1 MRPRAAALQAFED
14 NQKRL
19 LNVPEGDDWQLYI
32 PENRRGDRIFEQW
45 QRLAIAARKEE
56 GSAMASTGSNSVD
69 TLAAAISNYLRRR
82 SGVSLVEMSR
92 DIEGFAGEIIWG
104 SNETNV
110 IVWDRMSENA
120 IAAMTKLIADETII
134 ATPSNLLVYA
144 YDGLGVSLDFRIPMC
159 AVGSSDRGLGA
170 KSGSPHCRNTQSL
183 MATGSSPLKQF
194 TRMPRG
200 ADGSTVMEISGA
212 PFLWPGA
219 CATTRF
225 PRTTFPPMARATD

>member
-144 YDGLGVSLDFRIPMC
+144 YDGCVLDLP
-159 AVGSSDRGLGA
+159 L
-170 KSGSPHCRNTQSL
+170 
-183 MATGSSPLKQF
+183 ATNIRKKYARPRWLPLVFAGGQ
-194 TRMPRG
+194 RV
-200 ADGSTVMEISGA
+200 AA
-212 PFLWPGA
+212 
-219 CATTRF
+219 
-225 PRTTFPPMARATD
+225 